1 MTLDALTPAT
11 ETNRRL
17 ESLVHPADWQNPTP
31 DGRYNLVVI
40 GAGTAGLVTAAG
52 AAGLGAKVAL
62 VERSLMGGDCLN
74 VGCVPSKA
82 IIHSA
87 RQAAAVREASRFGI
101 HPPGDPDIRFHEV
114 MDRMRRLRADIAPN
128 DSVERFSHLGID
140 VYLGEARFLDGHRID
155 VAGVTLPFAKA
166 AICTGA
172 RASAPPIPGLDTVD
186 YLTNETL
193 FSLTERPR
201 RFGIIGGGPIGC
213 EMAQTFA
220 RLGSHVTLFEAAD
233 RIMTQDDMH
242 AAQIVHASLEKDGV
256 TLLCNG
262 KNLKIAKR
270 DTGIRLQ
277 VESRGENHDIEV
289 DQLLVA
295 AGRAPN
301 IEGLN
306 LEAAGVESTPKGIGV
321 NDRQQT
327 THKDI
332 YAAGDVCSP
341 YQFTHAA
348 DFMARNL
355 IQNALFFGRAKN
367 SGLVIPW
374 STYTEPE
381 VAQVGLTADTAEQAG
396 IEIDTYTQPLQEV
409 DRAILEERTEGF
421 VRIHVRKGTDHIV
434 GATAVAAN
442 AGDLIA
448 PCVLA
453 MTHGLGLKQ
462 LSSAIFPYPTQAE
475 AVRKIGD
482 LYNRTRLTPRVHA
495 LMKRFLAW
503 RR

>member
-1 MTLDALTPAT
+1 MSLDALKP
-11 ETNRRL
+11 ENEHNRRL
-17 ESLVHPADWQNPTP
+17 ESLVHPKDWQNPTP

-40 GAGTAGLVTAAG
+40 GAGTAGLVSAAG

-74 VGCVPSKA
+74 IGCVPSKA

-87 RQAAAVREASRFGI
+87 RQAAAVREAGTFGV
-101 HPPGDPDIRFHEV
+101 HGQGDPDIRFGEV

-128 DSVERFSHLGID
+128 DSVQRFRDLGVD
-140 VYLGEARFLDGHRID
+140 VYLGEAKFLPGNRVE
-155 VAGVTLPFAKA
+155 VAGATLEYAKA

-186 YLTNETL
+186 YLTNDTL
-193 FSLTERPR
+193 FSLTERPK
-201 RFGIIGGGPIGC
+201 RFGVIGGGPIGC
-213 EMAQTFA
+213 EMSQTFA
-220 RLGSHVTLFEAAD
+220 RLGSEVSLFEAAD
-233 RIMTQDDMH
+233 RILTKDDMD
-242 AAQIVHASLEKDGV
+242 AGMLVKDALKKDGV
-256 TLLCNG
+256 TILCNG
-262 KNLKIAKR
+262 KNMEIAQ
-270 DTGIRLQ
+270 TEGGIRLS
-277 VESRGENHDIEV
+277 VDREGEHHDIEV
-289 DQLLVA
+289 DKLLVS

-306 LEAAGVESTPKGIGV
+306 LEEVGVDTTRKGVTV
-321 NDRQQT
+321 NDRQQST
-327 THKDI
+327 NKDI

-355 IQNALFFGRAKN
+355 LQNAFFFGRAKH
-367 SGLVIPW
+367 SGLIVPW

-381 VAQVGLTADTAEQAG
+381 VAHVGHTEETAKQAG
-396 IEIDTYTQPLQEV
+396 IDIDTFTQKLDEN
-409 DRAILEERTEGF
+409 DRAILEDRTGGF
-421 VRIHVRKGTDHIV
+421 VRMHVRKGTDRIV
-434 GATAVAAN
+434 GATVVAAN

-453 MTHGLGLKQ
+453 MTHGLGLKH
-462 LSSAIFPYPTQAE
+462 LASTIFPYPTQAE
-475 AVRKIGD
+475 AVRRIGD
-482 LYNRTRLTPRVHA
+482 LYNRTRLTPRVHNM
-495 LMKRFLAW
+495 MKRFLAW